1 MYVRN
6 VIPLEVKRRCCELKN
21 QGVGSRE
28 IYDTYFKNQFKNPQS
43 YHAFRGQ
50 LARWR
55 KRSFPD
61 DTTLNAGTYEG
72 FIAHD
77 ATVQVSANGEIVQA
91 WIKQKATDVDPQ
103 EFIFAIRET
112 VEPYKFT
119 KRTFDNPSNM
129 LEIPLF
135 DMHWGISYMDYY
147 KPVLDEILELITSH
161 TWNKIVIPF
170 GQDFFHNDSI
180 VNGQTTKGTVI
191 EKVDMTRAVKESKQF
206 MYAII
211 DTAIDYSEEVN
222 VIYSAG
228 NHDRSISWM
237 FIQILLERYGPEI
250 VDDSFD
256 YRKVI
261 SYGKNSIMVTH
272 GDSKQATPA
281 TLAQIFPISFAK
293 EFANSTVRE
302 VHAGHLH
309 HEMEADIH
317 GVMVRRL
324 SSGGKT
330 DDWSDKED
338 FIGTHKRFMVF
349 EWCLDKLK
357 SIHYI

>member
-1 MYVRN
+1 MSIRN
-6 VIPLEVKRRCCELKN
+6 VIPLEVKRHCCELKD
-21 QGVGSRE
+21 QGVSSRE
-28 IYDTYFKNQFKNPQS
+28 IYDTYFKHQFKNPQT
-43 YHAFRGQ
+43 YCAFTGQ

-61 DTTLNAGTYEG
+61 DTTLNAGTYES
-72 FIAHD
+72 FVAHD
-77 ATVQVSANGEIVQA
+77 ATVQVSANGDIVQA
-91 WIKQKATDVDPQ
+91 WIKQKATDVDPK
-103 EFIFAIRET
+103 EFISAIRES
-112 VEPYKFT
+112 VEPYIFT
-119 KRTFDNPSNM
+119 KQSFTNPSNM

-135 DMHWGISYMDYY
+135 DMHWGIAYMDYY
-147 KPVLDEILELITSH
+147 KPVLDDILALISSH
-161 TWNKIVIPF
+161 TWKKIVIPF

-180 VNGQTTKGTVI
+180 INGQTTKGTVV
-191 EKVDMTRAVKESKQF
+191 EKVDMTRAVKEGRQF
-206 MYAII
+206 MQAII
-211 DTAIDYSEEVN
+211 DTAIMYSEEVK

-237 FIQILLERYGPEI
+237 FIQVLLERYGSDV
-250 VDDSFD
+250 VDDSFN

-261 SYGKNSIMVTH
+261 TYGKNSIMITH
-272 GDSKQATPA
+272 GDSKQATPS
-281 TLAQIFPISFAK
+281 TLAQIFPISFAE
-293 EFANSTVRE
+293 EFANASVRE

-330 DDWSDKED
+330 DDWSNKED
-338 FIGTHKRFMVF
+338 FIGSHKRFMMF
-349 EWCLDKLK
+349 EWSLDKLK